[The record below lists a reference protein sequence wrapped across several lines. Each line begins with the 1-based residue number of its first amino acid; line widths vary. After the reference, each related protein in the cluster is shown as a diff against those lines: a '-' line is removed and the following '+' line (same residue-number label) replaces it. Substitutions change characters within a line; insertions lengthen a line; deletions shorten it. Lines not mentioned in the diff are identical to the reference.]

1 VHVAID
7 DFGTGYSSLAY
18 LKHFPI
24 EALKIDRSFVAD
36 LGRDS
41 NDAAICAAIIAMG
54 RQLGLKIVAEGV
66 ETKEQLQFL
75 STHGCTLAQ
84 GFYIAKPV
92 EAAEMAKLLRL
103 GSNETP
109 TMSVPMPTRK
119 PGDVPLADYEAEM
132 LLKVAKQ

>member
-66 ETKEQLQFL
+66 ETLEQLQFL
-75 STHGCTLAQ
+75 ATHGCTLAQ

-92 EAAEMAKLLRL
+92 EAAEMAKLLRI
-103 GSNETP
+103 GDD
-109 TMSVPMPTRK
+109 TMSAPLICVPGGK
-119 PGDVPLADYEAEM
+119 KLDVPLADYEADL